1 MKTTNNISTTK
12 RIILNKTENC
22 GDIYCREIVVAG
34 KDCYIIF
41 VKALCENELILKGV
55 MQDLINVKKL
65 KENAVDYLMNE
76 VLTNAEVEKSEDI
89 NSLVENLLYGQV
101 LVLLEGEKEVICVY
115 VEKVTTRAITEPPTG
130 VISKGPREGF
140 NESIKMNIALIRKR
154 LPSPKVVVKDFK
166 IGRRTRT
173 RVSLIYID
181 DIADGEVVKKIS
193 DKLNSIDVDG
203 IVDSYY
209 LVKYLSK
216 RKKSIFKQVG
226 NTEKPDVAVAKILE
240 GRVAILVDGSPVVLT
255 LPYILWED
263 FQNAED
269 YYSNY
274 FRASL
279 IRYLRFFGAAFSIF
293 LPGLY
298 VALQLYHY
306 SVIPIKFLVTI
317 ANTTQGLP
325 FTPLFEVIF
334 IIFLFEVLNEAS
346 LRMPRSLGMALSI
359 VGALIL
365 GDTAVK
371 AGLIS
376 PPAVMIVALSGITIF
391 TVPEQS
397 SQLYNLRMFFLL
409 AGGLLGLY
417 GIILGS
423 VFILAYLCDFDS
435 YGAAYLAPYSPKI
448 NSDLKDFLMVKQ
460 MPYFK
465 VRPKSFKQYN
475 DIREGGKDG
484 NNN

>member
-1 MKTTNNISTTK
+1 MKTTSNIETTK

-22 GDIYCREIVVAG
+22 GDIYCREIKVVA
-34 KDCYIIF
+34 KTCYIIF
-41 VKALCENELILKGV
+41 AKALCENELILKGV

-65 KENAVDYLMNE
+65 KDNAIDYLMNE
-76 VLTNAEVEKSEDI
+76 VLTNAEVDKSDDI
-89 NSLVENLLYGQV
+89 NELVENLLYGKA
-101 LVLLEGEKEVICVY
+101 LVLLEGESEVIHID
-115 VEKVTTRAITEPPTG
+115 VEKVTARAIAEPPTG

-140 NESIKMNIALIRKR
+140 NESLKMNMALIRKR

-181 DIADGEVVKKIS
+181 DICDGEVVKKIEE
-193 DKLNSIDVDG
+193 KLNSIDVDG
-203 IVDSYY
+203 IIDSYY
-209 LVKYLSK
+209 LVRYLSK

-226 NTEKPDVAVAKILE
+226 STEKPDVAVAKILE
-240 GRVAILVDGSPVVLT
+240 GRVAIIVDGSPVVLT

-274 FRASL
+274 FRATF
-279 IRYLRFFGAAFSIF
+279 IRYLRFFGAIFSIF

-306 SVIPIKFLVTI
+306 SIIPIKFLVTI

-391 TVPEQS
+391 TVPEQAN
-397 SQLYNLRMFFLL
+397 QLYNLRMFFLL

-417 GIILGS
+417 GIILGG
-423 VFILAYLCDFDS
+423 VFIIAYLCDFDS

-448 NSDLKDFLMVKQ
+448 NSDLKDFLLVKQ

-465 VRPKSFKQYN
+465 SRPKSFKQKN
-475 DIREGGKDG
+475 NIRENSDG
-484 NNN
+484 NNY

>member
-1 MKTTNNISTTK
+1 MKTTTNIETTK
-12 RIILNKTENC
+12 RVILNKTENC
-22 GDIYCREIVVAG
+22 GDIFCREIKLAG
-34 KDCYIIF
+34 KDCYVIF
-41 VKALCENELILKGV
+41 AKALCENELILKGV
-55 MQDLINVKKL
+55 MQDLIGVKKL
-65 KENAVDYLMNE
+65 KEAPIDFLMSE
-76 VLTNAEVEKSEDI
+76 VLTNAEVEKSDEI
-89 NSLVENLLYGQV
+89 NTLVDNLLCGKV
-101 LVLLEGEKEVICVY
+101 LVLVEGEREVIY
-115 VEKVTTRAITEPPTG
+115 IDVEKVTTRAIAEPPTG

-140 NESIKMNIALIRKR
+140 NESIKMNMALIRKR
-154 LPSPKVVVKDFK
+154 LPSPKVVVKDF
-166 IGRRTRT
+166 IVGRRTRT
-173 RVSLIYID
+173 KINLVYLD
-181 DIADGEVVKKIS
+181 DVADKNVVKQIEE
-193 DKLNSIDVDG
+193 KLNSIDVDG
-203 IVDSYY
+203 IIDSYY
-209 LVKYLSK
+209 IVKYLSK

-226 NTEKPDVAVAKILE
+226 STEKPDVAVAKILE

-255 LPYILWED
+255 LPYIIWED

-274 FRASL
+274 FRATF
-279 IRYLRFFGAAFSIF
+279 IRYLRFFGAMFSVF

-306 SVIPIKFLVTI
+306 SIIPIKFLVTI

-325 FTPLFEVIF
+325 FTPFFEMIF
-334 IIFLFEVLNEAS
+334 IIFLFEILNEAS

-391 TVPEQS
+391 TVPEQA

-409 AGGLLGLY
+409 LGGMLGLY
-417 GIILGS
+417 GIMLGV
-423 VFILAYLCDFDS
+423 VFIVAYLCDFDS

-448 NSDLKDFLMVKQ
+448 NSDLKDFLMVQQ

-465 VRPKSFKQYN
+465 TRPKSFKQKN

-484 NNN
+484 DND